1 MDNDERHI
9 KKFAEILQKNGVH
22 GDVVIDDSDVSCDVR
37 KGNCK
42 LLLDKYE
49 LDCKNS
55 KVTKENMNIEEP
67 VGLPERL
74 KNAKKNARLC
84 KDGRLDYIKSCCRS
98 KTNERAL
105 ATDIGHLIQIVKM
118 QKLEDFI
125 DGELERKA
133 EERKARE
140 AERKAREAEERRVI
154 EAERKAREAEER
166 RVREAERK
174 AREAAKEEARRAK
187 EEARRAER
195 KAKEEE
201 RRVKEEEERK
211 VREEERRVRD
221 AAEKEVLEK
230 RQQQSKMPPVIE
242 NKITRFLLKNN
253 HKLTDIA
260 HVIELCGSVYER
272 ILKITDDLHLSRKI
286 DVVLSVITLQLNPII
301 GVDDTRT
308 VIEFLV
314 QFLVKK
320 IRGKRP
326 L

>member
-1 MDNDERHI
+1 MDNDERHRR
-9 KKFAEILQKNGVH
+9 KFRQILQEKGVR
-22 GDVVIDDSDVSCDVR
+22 GELVIDDSDVSCDVR

-55 KVTKENMNIEEP
+55 KVTQKNMNMENP

-74 KNAKKNARLC
+74 KNAKKNAGLC

-105 ATDIGHLIQIVKM
+105 ATDMGHLIQIVKM
-118 QKLEDFI
+118 QNLEDFI
-125 DGELERKA
+125 VSELERKA
-133 EERKARE
+133 EERRVREAEKKERDAEERRVIE
-140 AERKAREAEERRVI
+140 AERKEREAEERRVI
-154 EAERKAREAEER
+154 EAERKA
-166 RVREAERK
+166 
-174 AREAAKEEARRAK
+174 KEE
-187 EEARRAER
+187 ERRAER

-201 RRVKEEEERK
+201 RRAERKAKEEAKEEERK
-211 VREEERRVRD
+211 AKEEEKRVKEE
-221 AAEKEVLEK
+221 AEKEVLEK
-230 RQQQSKMPPVIE
+230 RHIAQQQSKMPPVIE
-242 NKITRFLLKNN
+242 NKITRFLLKNK

-260 HVIELCGSVYER
+260 RVIELCGSVYER
-272 ILKITDDLHLSRKI
+272 ILKISDDLQLLKKI
-286 DVVLSVITLQLNPII
+286 NVVLNVITLQLTPLI
-301 GVDDTRT
+301 GVDDTNT
-308 VIEFLV
+308 VLEFLV

>member
-9 KKFAEILQKNGVH
+9 KKFSEILQKNGVH

-154 EAERKAREAEER
+154 EAERKAREA
-166 RVREAERK
+166 AK
-174 AREAAKEEARRAK
+174 EAAKEAARRAK

-201 RRVKEEEERK
+201 RRGKEEEERK

-272 ILKITDDLHLSRKI
+272 VLKITDDLHLSRKI
-286 DVVLSVITLQLNPII
+286 DVVLTVITLQLNPII
-301 GVDDTRT
+301 GVDDTHT

-320 IRGKRP
+320 IREKRP